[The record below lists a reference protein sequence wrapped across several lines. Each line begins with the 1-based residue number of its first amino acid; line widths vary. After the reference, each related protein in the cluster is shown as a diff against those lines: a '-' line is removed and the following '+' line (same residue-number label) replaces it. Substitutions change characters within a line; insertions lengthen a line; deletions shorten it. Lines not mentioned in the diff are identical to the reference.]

1 MHEHPVVAAFL
12 QDDEQPVRRRIAGFR
27 LGFEKIFK
35 TMSLGKHRF

>member
-1 MHEHPVVAAFL
+1 M

-35 TMSLGKHRF
+35 TTSLGSGEIGEGEVKWS